1 MASRLPHKELTE
13 GSSPSV
19 TTNYY
24 ENIMKMIKEQ
34 IKDNSYASVWKE
46 IKITVKKYNYLKEL
60 SIIYEDQFNN
70 TSDIFRMY
78 IWSEME

>member
-1 MASRLPHKELTE
+1 
-13 GSSPSV
+13 
-19 TTNYY
+19 
-24 ENIMKMIKEQ
+24 MKMIKEQ